1 MQVSQGCGSFQLGGD
16 DMRMLAKSGVI
27 LAVCLVMVG
36 SALAGGKSKG
46 PVMKSAAGT
55 RAAQGTKAAELL
67 IRSGYDPYAK
77 SADGEATDEPAPPFV
92 ALSVPKKPLYL
103 GEVYGPGLKEVG
115 ARVTARVVANHSYHV
130 LASFDGL
137 RHERSRVAISPAHM
151 TATVN
156 GKPMPIGT
164 GRVPILSQGPTPP
177 GGVDVPIELQL
188 GVKSM
193 ASYPAGRY
201 GGTLMITITAGH

>member
-1 MQVSQGCGSFQLGGD
+1 V
-16 DMRMLAKSGVI
+16 
-27 LAVCLVMVG
+27 
-36 SALAGGKSKG
+36 AL
-46 PVMKSAAGT
+46 
-55 RAAQGTKAAELL
+55 
-67 IRSGYDPYAK
+67 
-77 SADGEATDEPAPPFV
+77 FV
-92 ALSVPKKPLYL
+92 ADKPLYL

-115 ARVTARVVANHSYHV
+115 ARVTAHVVANHPYHV

-137 RHERSRVAISPAHM
+137 RHERSRTEISPTHM

-156 GKPMPIGT
+156 GKSVPIGT

-188 GVKSM
+188 GVKAM

-201 GGTLMITITAGH
+201 SGTLMITITAGH